1 MNDNIPLF
9 AAAAGI
15 LGLLIAYAL
24 YKKVNDVKIDN
35 KTVGDITQ
43 EIQDGAMA
51 FLKAEYKVL
60 AVFVIIVAILLAFAA
75 NSQGDSPLVSISFL
89 VVIAIIFSESFKNSK
104 KPLLNI
110 SVTPPTKY
118 ILSKQANAMRSMLN
132 EFLIS
137 VKIKAISN
145 WTVNSK
151 QLDNQIG
158 QIGRK
163 F

>member
-51 FLKAEYKVL
+51 FLKAEYRVL
-60 AVFVIIVAILLAFAA
+60 FVFVILPCQHR
-75 NSQGDSPLVSISFL
+75 NCGDGL
-89 VVIAIIFSESFKNSK
+89 EN
-104 KPLLNI
+104 
-110 SVTPPTKY
+110 
-118 ILSKQANAMRSMLN
+118 
-132 EFLIS
+132 
-137 VKIKAISN
+137 KA
-145 WTVNSK
+145 
-151 QLDNQIG
+151 
-158 QIGRK
+158 
-163 F
+163 